1 MYGSTEEQVIAC
13 DLITV
18 FSMGQILSH
27 SLNQNDWISNLD
39 SLIKFS
45 FFFVG
50 ESATLFSLCEF
61 DYKLEFSHS
70 EASLNPDDC

>member
-45 FFFVG
+45 FFLLENLQHSSPCV
-50 ESATLFSLCEF
+50 SLTT
-61 DYKLEFSHS
+61 
-70 EASLNPDDC
+70 N